1 MNMEHNKKMNDI
13 DAHHGYKARM
23 QDTVPY
29 PLPALEKRGEG
40 LAIGLALGG
49 GAARGLA
56 HIVVLEVFD
65 ELGLRPA
72 MIAGAS
78 FGAMVGAAYAAGMP
92 AAAIREHA
100 LSVLGHPIRAA
111 RQLLRGGETR
121 PRNLL
126 NFSLSRGMMLD
137 GAALLD
143 LFMPPDLPERLE
155 DLSIPLL
162 ISTTDFHAAEEHVIT
177 SGPLRAAV
185 AASIA
190 IPGLIAAPKIDDRL
204 LVDGAISNPVP
215 FDHLQ
220 TAGCKPVIAVEVT
233 GHPAGLVREER
244 KPGQTELALGATQIM
259 QLKIA
264 ELKRRLSPPELWID
278 PPLDAYR
285 AYDFLKCR
293 EILER
298 ADTIRDDIKR
308 RLTALLEGAGRVIPL
323 PPPTT

>member
-1 MNMEHNKKMNDI
+1 MSETSI
-13 DAHHGYKARM
+13 P
-23 QDTVPY
+23 TPV
-29 PLPALEKRGEG
+29 LERSGDG

-78 FGAMVGAAYAAGMP
+78 MGAMVGAAYAAGMP

-100 LSVLGHPIRAA
+100 LSVLGRPMSVA
-111 RQLLRGGETR
+111 RKLLRGGEAR

-126 NFSLSRGMMLD
+126 NFSLTRGMMLD
-137 GAALLD
+137 GAALID
-143 LFMPPDLPERLE
+143 LFMPQGLPRRLE
-155 DLSIPLL
+155 DLPIPLL
-162 ISTTDFHAAEEHVIT
+162 VSATDFYAAEERVIT
-177 SGPLRAAV
+177 SGPLREAL

-190 IPGLIAAPKIDDRL
+190 IPGLIAAPKIGGRL
-204 LVDGAISNPVP
+204 LVDGAIINPVP

-220 TAGCKPVIAVEVT
+220 AAGCRPVIAVEVT
-233 GHPAGLVREER
+233 GHPSGLRRGGR

-264 ELKRRLSPPELWID
+264 ELKRRLSPPELWVD
-278 PPLDAYR
+278 PPLNAYR
-285 AYDFLKCR
+285 AYDFLKSR

-298 ADTIRDDIKR
+298 ADSMRDDIRR
-308 RLTALLEGAGRVIPL
+308 RLVALIEGAGRVIPL
-323 PPPTT
+323 PPPA

>member
-1 MNMEHNKKMNDI
+1 
-13 DAHHGYKARM
+13 M
-23 QDTVPY
+23 QNTVSY
-29 PLPALEKRGEG
+29 PRPALEQQGEG

-78 FGAMVGAAYAAGMP
+78 MGAMVGAAYAAGMP

-100 LSVLGHPIRAA
+100 LSVLGHPIRVA
-111 RQLLRGGETR
+111 RHLLRGIEAR

-137 GAALLD
+137 GAALID
-143 LFMPPDLPERLE
+143 MFMPPGLPERLE
-155 DLSIPLL
+155 DLPIPLL
-162 ISTTDFHAAEEHVIT
+162 VSATDFFAAEERVIS

-190 IPGLIAAPKIDDRL
+190 IPGLIAAPKIDGRL
-204 LVDGAISNPVP
+204 MVDGAIINPVP

-220 TAGCKPVIAVEVT
+220 AAGCKPVIAVEVT
-233 GHPAGLVREER
+233 GHPSGLAHEKRR
-244 KPGQTELALGATQIM
+244 PGQTELALGATQIM

-278 PPLDAYR
+278 PPLDAFR

-298 ADTIRDDIKR
+298 ADAMRDDLKR
-308 RLTALLEGAGRVIPL
+308 RIAALLEGAGRVIPL
-323 PPPTT
+323 PPPD